1 MKKKKKAQEVKH
13 EEQEIVKPDL
23 SYKKK
28 EPQLIDLEEAFME
41 TRYHFEEPAQK
52 PSHQPIQDPAPQPK
66 PVVKPVSPAIISD
79 PNPTYSP
86 QPQSKEVPEANLA
99 FLGAPTTQSN
109 PLPSQ

>member
-41 TRYHFEEPAQK
+41 TRYHF
-52 PSHQPIQDPAPQPK
+52 
-66 PVVKPVSPAIISD
+66 
-79 PNPTYSP
+79 
-86 QPQSKEVPEANLA
+86 
-99 FLGAPTTQSN
+99 
-109 PLPSQ
+109 